1 MISKI
6 KPISILGPTGIGKTE
21 LLSKINASYAGQF
34 EVVSVDSVAIYQGMD
49 IGSAKPNTDE
59 QELFCY
65 HLLDICKPTQ
75 RYSVADFCH
84 DAKQAVEKIQGRG
97 KTPIL
102 VGGSMHYHL
111 ALLKGLANIPSID
124 QASRLKAGEMVRNSL
139 TDAYDLLISVDRDLA
154 NRLSK
159 NDAQRISRGLEVYF
173 STGRNLS
180 YWHTQTQPSLFD
192 ADVFVWMP
200 TDRACLHK
208 RVENRFNTML
218 ACGLIDEVKAL
229 LLEYPE
235 LDMSFPSMRSIG
247 YRQVYEYLNHQTS
260 KQILREKA
268 VVATRRYVKRQLTW
282 LRNWPTKHTL
292 VQSSESLVSSL
303 NARLSCM

>member
-1 MISKI
+1 MTSKI

-21 LLSKINASYAGQF
+21 MLSKINATHAGRF

-65 HLLDICKPTQ
+65 HLLDICKPNQ
-75 RYSVADFCH
+75 RYSVADFCQ
-84 DAKQAVEKIQGRG
+84 DAKRAVEKIQGRG

-111 ALLKGLANIPSID
+111 ALLKGLANIPTID
-124 QASRLKAGEMVRNSL
+124 QASRLKAGEIVRHSL
-139 TDAYDLLISVDRDLA
+139 TNAYDLLISVDPDLA

-173 STGRNLS
+173 STGHNLS
-180 YWHTQTQPSLFD
+180 YWHTQTQPSSFD

-200 TDRACLHK
+200 KDRACLHK

-229 LLEYPE
+229 LQEYPD
-235 LDMSFPSMRSIG
+235 LDMTSPSMRSIG
-247 YRQVYEYLNHQTS
+247 YRQVYEYLKYQTT
-260 KQILREKA
+260 KHILSEKA

-282 LRNWPTKHTL
+282 LRSWPTKHTL
-292 VQSSESLVSSL
+292 VQSPESLVSSI
-303 NARLSCM
+303 NARLSHM